1 MSGQVSGV
9 RGRGPDDTGLVI
21 QAPDRGGEE
30 GFLRALGAGERGR
43 TASAGQGTRDLIL
56 RGRVTR
62 EPGVVPGVMFFGV
75 CEGAQS
81 AVHNLADR
89 GGAGSTVHDLGQD
102 GLPDQ
107 ISVRAVV
114 QSAVHD
120 LGRDGFLGAL
130 DAHGRDQA
138 EVLGARDPVAHDI
151 AGRRTDA
158 AEGRANVYF

>member
-1 MSGQVSGV
+1 MEHSFQEYDEVGCVSTTLVLLQQVMSPVLLQATVHVAMSGQVSGV

-62 EPGVVPGVMFFGV
+62 EPGAVPGVMFFGV

-89 GGAGSTVHDLGQD
+89 DGAGSAVHDLGQD

-107 ISVRAVV
+107 ISVRGGV
-114 QSAVHD
+114 QSPTVRKRMKD
-120 LGRDGFLGAL
+120 K
-130 DAHGRDQA
+130 
-138 EVLGARDPVAHDI
+138 V
-151 AGRRTDA
+151 
-158 AEGRANVYF
+158 NC